1 MPSEEEE
8 KAKIEKELISQ
19 NKTTTARKMVAEF
32 FPVMYVYNRWWF
44 LFFLFHLGRKYDE
57 ERTIPDDFD
66 D

>member
-32 FPVMYVYNRWWF
+32 FPVMYVYNR
-44 LFFLFHLGRKYDE
+44 
-57 ERTIPDDFD
+57 
-66 D
+66 